1 MHKQKYDDS
10 ANTRWWCVFGLVIS
24 WFVAMGSLFAGA
36 ICLYL
41 EIRDQKA
48 AHIVLSHRWR
58 EILPLGLN
66 IFVTLLN
73 DTMGYTH
80 AVALRWSL
88 QREGN
93 LEFNSNLR
101 LLTAS
106 KYSVPNGLIPNLT
119 YLAGIVLAYGSTSLV
134 FLSVNPNLAHLL
146 QPERPIGPDDTIGV
160 HMNAVALLTFGF
172 GFFLQ
177 AILTNWAFVRTEI
190 PTWSSNPLDV
200 ARACILDDSADG
212 YRVKQRQGRCMMSV
226 HYSED
231 DAKSLPPT
239 PRQGRMISAHPHVR
253 RVLYLLWVLPV
264 LAAIWGG
271 GIYGYLI
278 RGSRNGIF
286 GRSWSL
292 LPIFTG
298 DMDENCITKQCT
310 NGTSVLNV
318 GWSASGTAGTV
329 GGVFL
334 IIAFQSVVTLSLHC
348 CELLVNLSRDEKI
361 WRKLIGPRG
370 TNGHYNSVWA
380 AFTSWQTIFLFALK
394 AGVHWMFGL
403 AINLQYNLGVNMHP
417 PQIFYFAGFC
427 LVAALFGLFLSL
439 QQPKGYLPASFGH
452 IRTIADIVD
461 EWADS
466 GCMFWG
472 EKLSPNGGDLGFTGT
487 STERLKQP
495 DERKLYGGQKEWD
508 ARVTISEMPLDV
520 VSPIE
525 PPSAGGFGR
534 HPSPPAHIPVSP
546 PPQQFSPIQQ
556 GNFHFPGQQGHFP
569 PMAQQGQFPI
579 PGQHGY
585 QHHPAQPGQHHTY
598 SQWAHQGH
606 PPSHAQN
613 QPSQSSLN
621 SRYSGNS
628 GYSDYSTQSTQP
640 FLQGHGYRI

>member
-1 MHKQKYDDS
+1 MTRQKYDDS

-24 WFVAMGSLFAGA
+24 WFVAIGSLFAGA

-41 EIRDQKA
+41 ELRDQKA
-48 AHIVLSHRWR
+48 AHIVLSHTWR
-58 EILPLGLN
+58 EVLPLGLN

-88 QREGN
+88 QREGK
-93 LEFNSNLR
+93 LDFNSNLR

-106 KYSVPNGLIPNLT
+106 KYSVPNGMVPNLT

-134 FLSVNPNLAHLL
+134 FLSFNPQLAGVLGKL
-146 QPERPIGPDDTIGV
+146 DKNTNSDDTNGV
-160 HMNAVALLTFGF
+160 HVNAVALLTFGF

-177 AILTNWAFVRTEI
+177 AILTNWALVRTEI
-190 PTWSSNPLDV
+190 PTWSSNPIDV

-212 YRVKQRQGRCMMSV
+212 YRVKQRQGRCMMGV
-226 HYSED
+226 HYADE
-231 DAKSLPPT
+231 DAKSLPPV
-239 PRQGRMISAHPHVR
+239 PKQRRMITAHPHVR

-264 LAAIWGG
+264 LAGIWGG

-298 DMDENCITKQCT
+298 KTDKNCITEQCT
-310 NGTSVLNV
+310 DGTSVLNV

-348 CELLVNLSRDEKI
+348 CELIVNLSRDEKI

-380 AFTSWQTIFLFALK
+380 AFTSWQTIFLFAMK

-427 LVAALFGLFLSL
+427 LIAALFGLFLSL
-439 QQPKGYLPASFGH
+439 QQPKGHLPASFGH

-472 EKLSPNGGDLGFTGT
+472 EKPSPNGGDLGFTGT
-487 STERLKQP
+487 STERLKKP

-508 ARVTISEMPLDV
+508 ARVTISEIPLDV
-520 VSPIE
+520 ISPID
-525 PPSAGGFGR
+525 PPSARGFG
-534 HPSPPAHIPVSP
+534 HPSPPPQPSVSP
-546 PPQQFSPIQQ
+546 PSQQFSPIQH
-556 GNFHFPGQQGHFP
+556 GNFHHPVQQGQFP
-569 PMAQQGQFPI
+569 APGLHGHQHPPAQQGQFTFI
-579 PGQHGY
+579 
-585 QHHPAQPGQHHTY
+585 
-598 SQWAHQGH
+598 QWAQQGH
-606 PPSHAQN
+606 PPSLAQN
-613 QPSQSSLN
+613 QPNQSSVN
-621 SRYSGNS
+621 SRYSGHSGFS
-628 GYSDYSTQSTQP
+628 GYSGHSDQSTQP
-640 FLQGHGYRI
+640 FLGGYRI